1 MTVQELGRLELI
13 RESLVAVVNEMRA
26 NVIHS
31 SYSSI
36 IYEGHDFSCALV
48 AADGRLVAQSL
59 DDNPIH
65 IFAVPYSAAEV
76 VRVFGGDIHDGD
88 IFLHNDP
95 YSGGTHLNDVLM
107 LYPVFHE
114 GELALFAA
122 TRCHWGDVGGMTP
135 GSLSGRAREIY
146 QEGLRIP
153 PTRICEAGRMDQ
165 AFLDLLFSNMRITHE
180 RKGDFNTM
188 LGTSRKAAEHLGRLF
203 QRFGGHALLDAV
215 DELIAR
221 STRVTRERIAAVPDG
236 VYHAEGYIE
245 GDGNSAEPL
254 VAKLKLTI
262 EGETMIADFTGAS
275 PQTGGPT
282 NVGPAMAL
290 NGVASIVKSFLDPHT
305 PVNHGSFE
313 PIEVINPVGS
323 FLNARLPAPCGG
335 MVECRALLCGL
346 MVGALGQAMPEK
358 LVGDLKGG
366 ANHVYVSGPR
376 TDGDGIF
383 LVYEY
388 PAGGTG
394 ASLGIDGN
402 HAARAFP
409 EGDFNSVQSAE
420 VIEAQSPLR
429 VEQYGLRDGSCGDGE
444 FRGGLGLRRDVRVLA
459 DGASLSVLSDKNI
472 IPPFGVAGGGSGAP
486 NRFTVVRDGETV
498 EPSPMP
504 GKVAGFDLR
513 TGDIVRME
521 SSGGGGY
528 GDPLARDP
536 ERVRRDAG
544 LGYISDEDARGR
556 YGVVLTPAG
565 TVDAAAT
572 AAARSEQRTA
582 RVETVL
588 QLANE
593 EVWDGT
599 RRQILLPAS
608 MAQRLG
614 AAAGDLVEIAA
625 AGGVSLRGWVRIVDT
640 GDDGALR
647 LGAEGLAALGAKP
660 GDPVRLARLQRIAG

>member
-1 MTVQELGRLELI
+1 LQELGRLELI

-48 AADGRLVAQSL
+48 AGDGRLVAQSL

-76 VRVFGGDIHDGD
+76 VRAFGDDIHEGD

-95 YSGGTHLNDVLM
+95 YTGGTHLNDVLM

-114 GELALFAA
+114 GELAMFAA

-153 PTRICEAGRMDQ
+153 PTRICEAGRMNR
-165 AFLDLLFSNMRITHE
+165 AFLELLFSNMRISHE
-180 RKGDFNTM
+180 RRGDFNTM

-203 QRFGGHALLDAV
+203 RRFGGRALLDAV

-221 STRVTRERIAAVPDG
+221 SARLTRERIAAVPDG
-236 VYHAEGYIE
+236 VYRAEGYIE

-254 VAKLKLTI
+254 VARLKLTV
-262 EGETMIADFTGAS
+262 EGEHMIADFTGAS
-275 PQTGGPT
+275 PQTSGPT

-290 NGVASIVKSFLDPHT
+290 NAVASIVKSFLDPHT

-346 MVGALGQAMPEK
+346 VVGALGQALPEK

-376 TDGDGIF
+376 TDGNGIF

-394 ASLGIDGN
+394 ASLGVDGN
-402 HAARAFP
+402 HAVRAFP

-420 VIEAQSPLR
+420 IIEAQSPLR
-429 VEQYGLRDGSCGDGE
+429 VERYGLREGSCGDGE
-444 FRGGLGLRRDVRVLA
+444 FRGGLGLRRDIRVLA
-459 DGASLSVLSDKNI
+459 DCASLSVLSDKNV
-472 IPPFGVAGGGSGAP
+472 IPPFGVAGGGSGAA
-486 NRFTVVRDGETV
+486 NRFTVIRGGERI
-498 EPSPMP
+498 EPSPIP
-504 GKVAGFDLR
+504 GKVAGFELR
-513 TGDIVRME
+513 VGDIVCME

-528 GDPLARDP
+528 GDPLKRDP
-536 ERVRRDAG
+536 EWVRRDTG
-544 LGYISDEDARGR
+544 LGYISREDARRR
-556 YGVVLTPAG
+556 YGVALTTDGA
-565 TVDAAAT
+565 VDAAAT
-572 AAARSEQRTA
+572 HALRGECRRA
-582 RVETVL
+582 RVEAVL

-593 EVWDGT
+593 DVWEGT
-599 RRQILLPAS
+599 RRQILLPVA

-614 AAAGDLVEIAA
+614 AGEGDLVEVAA
-625 AGGVSLRGWVRIVDT
+625 TGGVSLRGWVRTVDAA
-640 GDDGALR
+640 DDGALR
-647 LGAEGLAALGAKP
+647 LGADGLAALGAKP
-660 GDPVRLARLQRIAG
+660 GDPIRLARLQRLAG